1 MTSTLDER
9 VTGNLS
15 GLFTRGARMF
25 DTLETFFLGA
35 LQTIYDQFGWGGV
48 FSMMVFENATG
59 ITPSEIV
66 LSLAGWML
74 IEAHGEHPSLILLGG
89 LYAGMGSAIGASVA
103 YWVARLGGRPVVEK
117 FARWFRI
124 DLKHVEAV
132 DGHVRRWGLG
142 LVLFGRMIPGVRTLV
157 SIPAGLARIPFGTFF
172 AATFAGAYVWC
183 SLLIGAGYLLGH
195 EWMLIS
201 QYLKAYFPYLVVGG
215 LGVITLYILYTYRTS
230 MPKLAR
236 IFIRSQE

>member
-1 MTSTLDER
+1 MLDQ
-9 VTGNLS
+9 
-15 GLFTRGARMF
+15 
-25 DTLETFFLGA
+25 LEIFILGA
-35 LQTIYDQFGWGGV
+35 LQSVYDQFGWSGV
-48 FSMMVFENATG
+48 FSMMIFENATG

-89 LYAGMGSAIGASVA
+89 LYAGLGSAIGASVA
-103 YWVARLGGRPVVEK
+103 YWVARLGGRPMVEK
-117 FARWFRI
+117 FAGWFRI
-124 DLKHVEAV
+124 DMKHVETV
-132 DGHVRRWGLG
+132 DVHVRRWGVG
-142 LVLFGRMIPGVRTLV
+142 LVMLGRVIPGVRTLV
-157 SIPAGLARIPFGTFF
+157 SIPAGLAGIPFGTFF

-201 QYLKAYFPYLVVGG
+201 QYLKAYFPYLVASG
-215 LGVITLYILYTYRTS
+215 LGMIALYVLYTYRTS

-236 IFIRSQE
+236 IFVRSQE

>member
-1 MTSTLDER
+1 MLDQLESSILSTL
-9 VTGNLS
+9 
-15 GLFTRGARMF
+15 
-25 DTLETFFLGA
+25 
-35 LQTIYDQFGWGGV
+35 QTVYDQFGWFGV
-48 FSMMVFENATG
+48 FLMMIFENATG

-74 IEAHGEHPSLILLGG
+74 IEAHGGHPSLILLGG
-89 LYAGMGSAIGASVA
+89 LYAGLGSVTGASIA

-117 FARWFRI
+117 FARWFRV

-132 DGHVRRWGLG
+132 EGHVHRWGLG
-142 LVLFGRMIPGVRTLV
+142 LVLFGRVIPGIRTLV

-172 AATFAGAYVWC
+172 GATFAGAYVWC

-201 QYLKAYFPYLVVGG
+201 HYLKAYFPYLVAGG
-215 LGVITLYILYTYRTS
+215 LSVIALYVIYTYRAS
-230 MPKLAR
+230 IPKLAR
-236 IFIRSQE
+236 IFVRSKE

>member
-1 MTSTLDER
+1 MLD
-9 VTGNLS
+9 TI
-15 GLFTRGARMF
+15 
-25 DTLETFFLGA
+25 ETFILGT
-35 LQTIYDQFGWGGV
+35 LQSIYDQFGWGGV
-48 FSMMVFENATG
+48 FSMMIFENATG

-74 IEAHGEHPSLILLGG
+74 IEAHGEPPSLILLGG
-89 LYAGMGSAIGASVA
+89 LYAGLGSAIGASVA
-103 YWVARLGGRPVVEK
+103 YWLARLGGRPVVEK

-132 DGHVRRWGLG
+132 DQHVNRWGLG
-142 LVLFGRMIPGVRTLV
+142 LVLFGRVIPGVRTLV

-201 QYLKAYFPYLVVGG
+201 HYLKAYFPYLVAGG
-215 LGVITLYILYTYRTS
+215 LGVIALYVIYTYRVS
-230 MPKLAR
+230 LPKLAR
-236 IFIRSQE
+236 IFVRSQE